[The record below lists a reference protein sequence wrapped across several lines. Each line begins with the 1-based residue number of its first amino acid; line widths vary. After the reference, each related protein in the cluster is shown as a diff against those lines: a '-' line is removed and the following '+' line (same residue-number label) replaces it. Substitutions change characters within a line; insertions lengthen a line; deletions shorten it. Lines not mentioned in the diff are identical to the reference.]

1 VDGSGVDELCVA
13 GKWMARIDPTAAA
26 PDTRKRRRGG
36 KGGGKGGKAGKGGP
50 KHRHTDTDLAVPE
63 DAPLVIL
70 DPELHLQWTDK
81 AEAIEP
87 AAAEQADAP
96 SEAASDDELDD
107 CSLVFSTKAKSTW
120 KPKKPTKRKVKPK
133 AVSDPSL
140 LSFGADY

>member
-1 VDGSGVDELCVA
+1 
-13 GKWMARIDPTAAA
+13 MP
-26 PDTRKRRRGG
+26 
-36 KGGGKGGKAGKGGP
+36 
-50 KHRHTDTDLAVPE
+50 VPE

-107 CSLVFSTKAKSTW
+107 CSLVFSTKVPCRTHPDCSIIMSTGFSIHC
-120 KPKKPTKRKVKPK
+120 V
-133 AVSDPSL
+133 A
-140 LSFGADY
+140 A